1 MANESPAVRLVN
13 VSKTFVGGVRAV
25 DDVSLSLSGG
35 VIYGLVGPNGAGKST
50 LTNLISGALTPD
62 NGMIYLDRTLV
73 TGFHLALS
81 EGVVKVEQHPNLAP
95 ALTPLEHLAL
105 LTPGVFYDANRARPR
120 ADELLKHLD
129 TAVNLDSAV
138 ESLPISQQ
146 RVFEIVR
153 GVIQCEGF
161 LELGKR
167 PILILDEASAF
178 LPLQQKSRVKVL
190 LRDLA
195 KVGCTVLTISHDLS
209 EVIDMSDE
217 ILVMTAGKIVSRH
230 GTERLDVAQLVK
242 SMFEAVPVTEIAAA
256 REAVR
261 PLDELALQVERLEV
275 KDSRGN
281 VVVRNLSLEVLRGEM
296 HGIAAIPGTGE
307 KELAECLYGARRAE
321 SGRILLFGRDVT
333 NFNIEGRREAGLSLL
348 SDDRIRDGLIPEANV
363 EDNLT
368 IGSEQVFTRLHGMLI
383 DSPAKERLATD
394 LIEDFSIVSRGLK
407 ASITT
412 LSGGNMQRVC
422 LARILGRQSQLL
434 VALHP
439 TVGLDP
445 MGTKLFFD
453 KVAERRRQGLTSL
466 IFSPNIKELLSSCDR
481 ISVMSNGKIVG
492 TYKPSEKTLE
502 QLGLLLSGVA

>member
-1 MANESPAVRLVN
+1 MADASLAVRLVN
-13 VSKTFVGGVRAV
+13 VSKTFVGGVKAV
-25 DDVSLSLSGG
+25 DDVTLSLTGG

-62 NGMIYLDRTLV
+62 KGKIYLGSTLV
-73 TGFHLALS
+73 TGFHLALR

-105 LTPGVFYDANRARPR
+105 LTSGVFYTADRLRPR
-120 ADELLKHLD
+120 ANQLLEYLD
-129 TAVNLDSAV
+129 TAVNLDSMV
-138 ESLPISQQ
+138 EDLPISQQ

-153 GVIQCEGF
+153 GVILCEGF
-161 LELGKR
+161 LETGKK

-178 LPLQQKSRVKVL
+178 LPVQQKNKVKTL
-190 LRDLA
+190 LRNLA
-195 KVGCTVLTISHDLS
+195 KEGCAVVTISHDLS

-230 GTERLDVAQLVK
+230 GTKKLEVSQLVK
-242 SMFEAVPVTEIAAA
+242 SMFEMVPESEIAAA
-256 REAVR
+256 REATR
-261 PLDELALQVERLEV
+261 LRDERALQVERLEV

-281 VVVRNLSLEVLRGEM
+281 VVVQDLNLEVLTGEM
-296 HGIAAIPGTGE
+296 HGVAAIPGTGE
-307 KELAECLYGARRAE
+307 KELAESLYGARKAE
-321 SGRILLFGRDVT
+321 SGRILLFSRDVT
-333 NFNIEGRREAGLSLL
+333 SLNIEQRRDAGLSLL

-368 IGSEQVFTRLHGMLI
+368 IGRERDFTQLHGILI
-383 DSPAKERLATD
+383 DAPSKEHLATD
-394 LIEDFSIVSRGLK
+394 LIGSFSIVSRGLK
-407 ASITT
+407 APITT

-422 LARILGRQSQLL
+422 LARILGRQSRLL

-453 KVAERRRQGLTSL
+453 KVAERRRQSLTSL

-492 TYKPSEKTLE
+492 TYMPKEKSLE
-502 QLGLLLSGVA
+502 QLALLVSGVV

>member
-1 MANESPAVRLVN
+1 MADESPAVRLVN
-13 VSKTFVGGVRAV
+13 VSKTFVGGVKAV
-25 DDVSLSLSGG
+25 DDVTLSLSGG

-62 NGMIYLDRTLV
+62 KGMIYLGSNLV
-73 TGFHLALS
+73 SGFHLALS
-81 EGVVKVEQHPNLAP
+81 QGVVKVEQHPNLAP

-105 LTPGVFYDANRARPR
+105 LSPGVFYDANRARPR

-129 TAVNLDSAV
+129 TAVNLDSVV

-178 LPLQQKSRVKVL
+178 LPLQQKSRVKML

-230 GTERLDVAQLVK
+230 DTERLDVAQLVK

-256 REAVR
+256 RDAAR
-261 PLDELALQVERLEV
+261 PLDERALQVERLEV

-281 VVVRNLSLEVLRGEM
+281 VVVRDLSLEVLRGEM
-296 HGIAAIPGTGE
+296 HGVAAIPGTGE
-307 KELAECLYGARRAE
+307 KELAECLYGARRVE

-333 NFNIEGRREAGLSLL
+333 NLNIEGRREAGLSLL

-368 IGSEQVFTRLHGMLI
+368 IGSEQGFTRLHGMLI

-394 LIEDFSIVSRGLK
+394 LIGDFSIVSRGLK
-407 ASITT
+407 APITT

-445 MGTKLFFD
+445 MGTRLFFD
-453 KVAERRRQGLTSL
+453 RVAERRRQGLTSL

-481 ISVMSNGKIVG
+481 ISVMSNGEIVG